1 MATPEALWRSSF
13 EQSATP
19 LAAVDTRGTLA
30 AWNNAFAKLFHS
42 IASSPP
48 ESFSDSLFELIR
60 QREGINFDYY
70 AAQILLGGMGQA
82 DVETPVRTRDG
93 QKRWQRIS
101 LSLLEPGNPAQ
112 KSANAGNNGERYILC
127 SFEDVTDRT
136 LRERSLREAKEE
148 AEKATHTKSQFL
160 ANMSHEIRTPIQT
173 ILGVVELLGETRL
186 DGEQSEY
193 ATQVR
198 FSAEVLLGLINDI
211 LDFSKIEAGKLNLE
225 TTDYDILA
233 TAYQSA
239 DLLVMD
245 AHRKGLEVVVDLGE
259 SIPAVVRG
267 DPTRVRQIIVNL
279 LKNAI
284 KFTDEGGV
292 SLVARLRRDGTHDRI
307 RFEIRDSGVGI
318 PDDMRDRLFTP
329 FFQVDFAAARKT
341 GGTGL
346 GLAISRHLVEMMSGS
361 IGVSVNSPRGSVF
374 WFEIPLVV
382 PEYTARATEFDIPSG
397 GRRVLVV
404 DDSSEARAFAVRVA
418 ARAGHQVVEAASGDE
433 ALVVLR
439 EAAGYANPFD
449 ICLIDQNMPRMD
461 GWRLASEITQ
471 DAAINGLRLV
481 LMVPE
486 GSMGADAKMKLLRWF
501 DDYLAKPLRPSF
513 LIKTLAATDTV
524 KDAPATGTKQRAGV
538 EESDLRFDADVLIAE
553 DHEVNRELFTVI
565 LDKLGCRVTP
575 ARDGQEAVEI
585 AATGKPG
592 GGPFDIILMDIF
604 MPRMNG
610 YEASRAI
617 REAGYR
623 GPLVAVTASALKGER
638 EKCVEAGM
646 NDILVKPFRKKDLAG
661 VLSAW
666 LPKTGS
672 EGPENP
678 AVRPQSQQL
687 QSGDLP
693 EEPLE
698 LLEALEVPKAAPLP
712 DVEPHDILDLASVIN
727 TFLGQKSTV
736 MSLLERFRDKARGQL
751 VELESLLVA
760 SDYPRFREVAHSIK
774 GAAWNLSARRLGDSA
789 RDAENAGRNGEA
801 AAAQSSLAQLKTTF
815 AEFDAIVTT
824 ILKTDPG

>member
-1 MATPEALWRSSF
+1 DAFATP
-13 EQSATP
+13 
-19 LAAVDTRGTLA
+19 
-30 AWNNAFAKLFHS
+30 FHS
-42 IASSPP
+42 IANSQP
-48 ESFSDSLFELIR
+48 ESFTDSLFALIR
-60 QREGINFDYY
+60 SREGVNFDYY

-93 QKRWQRIS
+93 QKRWQRVS
-101 LSLLEPGNPAQ
+101 LSLLEPGSPGR
-112 KSANAGNNGERYILC
+112 KSVKAGSNGERFILC

-136 LRERSLREAKEE
+136 VRERNLREAKEE

-259 SIPAVVRG
+259 NIPAVVRG
-267 DPTRVRQIIVNL
+267 DPTRIRQIIVNL

-374 WFEIPLVV
+374 WFEVPLVV
-382 PEYTARATEFDIPSG
+382 PEYTARATEFGIPSG

-404 DDSSEARAFAVRVA
+404 DDSNEARAFAVRVA

-471 DAAINGLRLV
+471 DTSINGMRLV

-501 DDYLAKPLRPSF
+501 DDYLSKPLRPSL
-513 LIKTLAATDTV
+513 LIKTLAATDSM
-524 KDAPATGTKQRAGV
+524 KDTPLAGDQQGTGV
-538 EESDLRFDADVLIAE
+538 DESDPRFDVDVLIAE

-565 LDKLGCRVTP
+565 LDKLGCRVTQ

-585 AATGKPG
+585 AAAGKSG

-661 VLSAW
+661 VLATW
-666 LPKTGS
+666 LSRPWNAGGGKT
-672 EGPENP
+672 PEVP
-678 AVRPQSQQL
+678 QARLPQSVGRQ
-687 QSGDLP
+687 

-698 LLEALEVPKAAPLP
+698 LLEELPAPKAAPLAE
-712 DVEPHDILDLASVIN
+712 VEPKDILDWASVID

-736 MSLLERFRDKARGQL
+736 LSLIERFRDKARGQL

-760 SDYPRFREVAHSIK
+760 SDFARFREAAHSIK
-774 GAAWNLSARRLGDSA
+774 GAAWNLSAKRLGDAA
-789 RDAENAGRNGEA
+789 RDAENAGRNGEESA
-801 AAAQSSLAQLKTTF
+801 AHSSLAQLKTCF
-815 AEFDAIVTT
+815 AEFDETVTK
-824 ILKTDPG
+824 ILESGSG